1 MQKKWYFVCNRK
13 PSRVNPP
20 VLDWGQ
26 GDLNLS
32 VYGLFLKAYTQYF
45 RKKDIWIFRCTYN
58 IS

>member
-1 MQKKWYFVCNRK
+1 MNKSKHAKKWYFVCNRK

-32 VYGLFLKAYTQYF
+32 VYGLF
-45 RKKDIWIFRCTYN
+45 
-58 IS
+58 